1 MVKEFVILGAGE
13 SGVGAALLAKAKG
26 LTVFVS
32 DKGIIPQKYRDELI
46 CNHIDF
52 EEGAHSNERILNA
65 AEVVKSPGIPD
76 SAPLVVALRNKGVSV
91 ISDIEFAGRFS
102 KAHMIGIT
110 GSNGKTTTTLWL
122 HHILTLSG
130 LDAVLSGNVGVSP
143 CRELV
148 ERDPDIFVM
157 ELSSFQLDNMFKF
170 RVNTAILTN
179 ITPDHLDRYDYKFEN
194 YISSKFRILQNQTAE
209 DSFIWCADDPVVQKH
224 FERSMTPAISLPFS
238 SDEDGAAYVDG
249 LDLII
254 AADER
259 RVRMP
264 VDKLALKGRHNLYN
278 AQAAGLAALK
288 AGASLEAVMLGLSTF
303 KGVEHRLEHAGTV
316 DGVTYINDSKATNV
330 NSAWYALESMDK
342 PVIWIAGGTDKGND
356 YHELMPL
363 VMSKV
368 KALICMGVDNSKLI
382 TVFGEVVPQVWDTQ
396 SIEEALAQARAIA
409 ESGDVVLLSPA
420 CASFDLFQN
429 YEHRGRRFKEIVL
442 QMM

>member
-1 MVKEFVILGAGE
+1 MIKEFVILGAGE

-26 LTVFVS
+26 LKVFVS
-32 DKGIIPQKYRDELI
+32 DKGDIPQKYRDELI

-52 EEGAHSNERILNA
+52 EEGKHSNERILNA

-76 SAPLVVALRNKGVSV
+76 SAPLVVALRNKGISV

-148 ERDPDIFVM
+148 ARDPDVFVM

-194 YISSKFRILQNQTAE
+194 YIQSKFRILQNQTEE

-238 SDEDGAAYVDG
+238 SDDDGAAYVDG
-249 LDLII
+249 HDLII

-264 VDKLALKGRHNLYN
+264 VEKLALKGRHNLFN
-278 AQAAGLAALK
+278 ALASGLAALK

-303 KGVEHRLEHAGTV
+303 KGVEHRLEHAGIV

-356 YHELMPL
+356 YEELMPL
-363 VMSKV
+363 VKSKV

-382 TVFGEVVPQVWDTQ
+382 SVFGEVVPQVCDTK
-396 SIEEALAQARAIA
+396 SIDEALQQARAIA
-409 ESGDVVLLSPA
+409 KSGDVVLLSPA

-429 YEHRGRRFKEIVL
+429 YEHRGRLFKEIVM

>member
-1 MVKEFVILGAGE
+1 MIKEFVILGAGE

-26 LTVFVS
+26 LKVFVS
-32 DKGIIPQKYRDELI
+32 DKGDIPQKYRDELI
-46 CNHIDF
+46 RNHIDF
-52 EEGAHSNERILNA
+52 EEGKHSNERILNA

-76 SAPLVVALRNKGVSV
+76 SAPLVVTLRNKGISV

-148 ERDPDIFVM
+148 ARDPDVFVM

-194 YISSKFRILQNQTAE
+194 YIQSKFRILQNQNEE

-249 LDLII
+249 HDLII

-264 VDKLALKGRHNLYN
+264 VEKLALKGRHNLYN
-278 AQAAGLAALK
+278 ALAAGLAALK

-303 KGVEHRLEHAGTV
+303 KGVEHRLEHAGIV

-356 YHELMPL
+356 YEELMPL
-363 VMSKV
+363 VKSKV

-382 TVFGEVVPQVWDTQ
+382 TVFGEVVPQVCDTE
-396 SIEEALAQARAIA
+396 SIDEALQQARAIA
-409 ESGDVVLLSPA
+409 KSGDVVLLSPA

-429 YEHRGRRFKEIVL
+429 YEHRGRLFKEIVM